1 METNAVPQTGSLH
14 ARIIRACP
22 AHAECAL
29 ECPQRTVEDLG
40 QIASFDNRP
49 LIQKV
54 KEAVGQ
60 WRHSSQT

>member
-1 METNAVPQTGSLH
+1 METNAVPQVGSLS

-40 QIASFDNRP
+40 QIASFDVSRVLADAWNFVD
-49 LIQKV
+49 LAAG
-54 KEAVGQ
+54 E
-60 WRHSSQT
+60 